1 MSTESLRLL
10 KSEIIDRSGLW
21 SGDSA
26 CLIYD
31 CAIFGNLSQSY
42 EMEISLSGVVVA
54 VHTVSVEDSSE
65 VF

>member
-1 MSTESLRLL
+1 MLL
-10 KSEIIDRSGLW
+10 KSEIVDRSGLL
-21 SGDSA
+21 SGDKA

-31 CAIFGNLSQSY
+31 CAIFGNLSKSY
-42 EMEISLSGVVVA
+42 ELDISLSGVVVA